1 LELSLTS
8 AVNPIGD
15 PSRLKRLAKIVGL
28 IAFVTLVFVGL
39 DVAGVDVW
47 GWIVGLWNTVQ
58 SVSGWYLIAGAAL
71 RTAQTAFI
79 SLAWLFILRAAYPH
93 AHIRFA
99 PVFAANA
106 VGTAFSAVLPAG
118 LGSVVMLL
126 MFVAIIPGATFAGI
140 TAAYVVEKIFF
151 TAMNAFVYLYLF
163 FAVPGSFSVELGTL
177 RRHPGLIAVIVAGVV
192 VLVVLL
198 VRTFWPKLRHLWED
212 AKQGGAILS
221 SPRDY
226 FLKVILPSL
235 ASYLAK
241 LAIIGVFLAAF
252 AIPVTFGS
260 VMHVVA
266 GNSIAGATAVTPGA
280 AGVTQ
285 AISAVALADY
295 TDAQTATAYSL
306 AQQLVMTAWNVVFA
320 VILVLLVFGWTNG
333 RALVKSSYA
342 EAKQRAAERH
352 AKLKNDTST
361 AAEPELG
368 QG

>member
-1 LELSLTS
+1 
-8 AVNPIGD
+8 
-15 PSRLKRLAKIVGL
+15 
-28 IAFVTLVFVGL
+28 
-39 DVAGVDVW
+39 
-47 GWIVGLWNTVQ
+47 
-58 SVSGWYLIAGAAL
+58 
-71 RTAQTAFI
+71 
-79 SLAWLFILRAAYPH
+79 
-93 AHIRFA
+93 
-99 PVFAANA
+99 
-106 VGTAFSAVLPAG
+106 
-118 LGSVVMLL
+118 
-126 MFVAIIPGATFAGI
+126 
-140 TAAYVVEKIFF
+140 
-151 TAMNAFVYLYLF
+151 
-163 FAVPGSFSVELGTL
+163 
-177 RRHPGLIAVIVAGVV
+177 VIVAGVV